1 MKLKNTLLV
10 ALVAFVTFS
19 FAGKGIDYK
28 VVNGQSKVTW
38 VGKKVAGEHSGA
50 IKIAQGKLTSNGKNI
65 TGGTFTMDMTSI
77 SNTDITDAK
86 YNQQLVGHLK
96 NDDFFAT
103 DKYPTST
110 LAITKVTKAKNG
122 QYLINGDLTIK
133 GIKKPISFPATVTH
147 AGNQIKAKAA
157 IKVDRTAYDIKY
169 GSGSFFDNLGDK
181 AIDNEFILN
190 VDLVAQK

>member
-1 MKLKNTLLV
+1 MKLNSTLLV

-28 VVNGQSKVTW
+28 VVNGQSNVTW
-38 VGKKVAGEHSGA
+38 VGKKVTGEHSGA
-50 IKIAQGKLTSNGKNI
+50 IKISQGKLVSNGKAI

-86 YNQQLVGHLK
+86 YNQQLVGHLRS
-96 NDDFFAT
+96 DDFFST
-103 DKYPTST
+103 EKYPTST
-110 LAITKVTKAKNG
+110 LAITKVTGGKNG
-122 QYLINGDLTIK
+122 QYVINGDLTIK
-133 GIKKPISFPATVTH
+133 GIKKPISFPATITH

-181 AIDNEFILN
+181 AIDNEFTLN
-190 VDLVAQK
+190 VNLVAQK